1 MEAYDASAHRPLVLD
16 CGHTLCTACVATG
29 HGHGGMRTCP
39 TCRHLVTRA
48 ASELSPNYALL
59 EAIEIA
65 QQKQQQ
71 QEEQQQQGQQPTQE
85 QQQGIA
91 ASIRLL
97 ERIGITG
104 ARRLVLEPDSVTL
117 VREISTVGSMGVVW
131 EGDLDGEK
139 ASPWMKDRVGVV

>member
-59 EAIEIA
+59 DALQVGEQPPHQPPQSD
-65 QQKQQQ
+65 QQR
-71 QEEQQQQGQQPTQE
+71 
-85 QQQGIA
+85 GIA
-91 ASIRLL
+91 DAISLL

-104 ARRLVLEPDSVTL
+104 ARPLALDPDSISL
-117 VREISTVGSMGVVW
+117 LRESMGMVW
-131 EGDLDGEK
+131 EGELDGEK
-139 ASPWMKDRVGVV
+139 ASLGL